1 MENNTISG
9 GNSKID
15 TSLEAPQRVAVTSSV
30 MISRETMVKNRRGEG
45 GDSRAFCLWAANS
58 RLVAAP
64 TRVCCTKIGGFSS
77 YK

>member
-30 MISRETMVKNRRGEG
+30 MISRETLVKNRRGEG
-45 GDSRAFCLWAANS
+45 RTGVIHVHFVYGQLIVDWWR
-58 RLVAAP
+58 R
-64 TRVCCTKIGGFSS
+64 RRGFVVQ
-77 YK
+77 K